1 MTLTVHQR
9 RIVQTKLPYVE
20 VVASPGSGKTTT
32 LMQRLAHLVRGG
44 VPVSEIL
51 VLSFSNG
58 AVGEVHRRRLHR
70 DTKRARSQRAKAQ
83 ADGTQPTMMT
93 AHAFALNVVA
103 RAGGC
108 GDVMTPSVATTL
120 LKSALRRCLND
131 AHRKKLWSRLDTA
144 RRRKR
149 VELVRR
155 LLKNSELLAL
165 LLSAM
170 QFAQA
175 AQTPLGD
182 VMIGTQF
189 GDDLMPFAL
198 IVTPVLSRYRQA
210 KRAAGQID
218 FGDML
223 ESAIRALS
231 DGRASIPFTHVL
243 VDEYQDCS
251 VAQTQLLAALAQRG
265 CELMVFGDPEQ
276 AIYGFGGNGY
286 TPLRQ
291 VVDGA
296 KVMSLPQSHRLH
308 AQSAAL
314 AMAVANSRTTKIV
327 TQRQGTPPVLV
338 RSRDLTDQTHS
349 VVRDI
354 EQLLDQGVEPSR
366 IAVLARTRAFL
377 KPVEQRLLATGM
389 NAEQQGIKRDLRHA
403 QRVLR
408 LVKLVEWHAR
418 RQDSID
424 PDEVAYVLRNATFA
438 DPQLS
443 LESLAR
449 SLERAARS
457 PSLEGRYRACGDV
470 YLHTLGGVRAN
481 TEVHHDLNRWA
492 PICRNHACAAEML
505 RALKQPDKPL
515 IQTMTIHA
523 AKGREWDHVLVVG
536 VADGQLP
543 LYLSKGTRMLAE
555 ERRLLY
561 VAITRARESLRLYF
575 APVDHAR
582 SQQRFV
588 KRSRFLRPPS
598 VIRTVQVEPPRPPR

>member
-1 MTLTVHQR
+1 MAPTEHQR
-9 RIVQTKLPYVE
+9 RIVQTTLPHVE
-20 VVASPGSGKTTT
+20 VIASPGSGKTTT
-32 LMQRLAHLVRGG
+32 LLQRIAHLVRGG
-44 VPVSEIL
+44 VSVSEIL
-51 VLSFSNG
+51 VLSFSNE
-58 AVGEVHRRRLHR
+58 AVGEIRRRWLQQG
-70 DTKRARSQRAKAQ
+70 TKHARKQRASHPTSVAQ
-83 ADGTQPTMMT
+83 PVMLT
-93 AHAFALNVVA
+93 AHAFARGVVA

-108 GDVMTPSVATTL
+108 GDVITPSVATTL
-120 LKSALRRCLND
+120 LKLALSRCLQD
-131 AHRKKLWSRLDTA
+131 SHRRKLWARLEKVQ
-144 RRRKR
+144 RGQR
-149 VELVRR
+149 VELIRTLR
-155 LLKNSELLAL
+155 KRSELLSL

-175 AQTPLGD
+175 AQMPLGA
-182 VMIGTQF
+182 VMASPQF
-189 GDDLMPFAL
+189 ADDLKPFTAVASAML
-198 IVTPVLSRYRQA
+198 RRYRHA
-210 KRAAGQID
+210 KQAAGRID

-223 ESAIRALS
+223 ERAIRALG

-251 VAQTQLLAALAQRG
+251 AAQTQLLAALAHHG

-286 TPLRQ
+286 TPLRKI
-291 VVDGA
+291 VDGA
-296 KVMSLPQSHRLH
+296 RVMSLPQSHRLH
-308 AQSAAL
+308 ADNAAL
-314 AMAVANSRTTKIV
+314 AMAVAKARTSKIV
-327 TQRQGTPPVLV
+327 TQRRGTQPVLV

-354 EQLLDQGVEPSR
+354 ERLLGRGVDSSR

-389 NAEQQGIKRDLRHA
+389 NADQQGITRDLRHA

-408 LVKLVEWHAR
+408 LVNLVEWYGR
-418 RQDSID
+418 RQESIA
-424 PDEVAYVLRNATFA
+424 PDEVACVLRNVTFA

-457 PSLEGRYRACGDV
+457 RSLEGRYRACGDV
-470 YLHTLGGVRAN
+470 YLHVLGGVRAN

-492 PICRNHACAAEML
+492 PICRKHACAAEML
-505 RALKQPDKPL
+505 RALKRSDKPV
-515 IQTMTIHA
+515 IQTLTIHA
-523 AKGREWDHVLVVG
+523 AKGCEWDHVLVVG

-543 LYLSKGTRMLAE
+543 LYLSKGSKMLGE

-575 APVDHAR
+575 APVEHAR

-598 VIRTVQVEPPRPPR
+598 VMRTVRVVESQPTR

>member
-9 RIVQTKLPYVE
+9 RIVQTTLPYVE
-20 VVASPGSGKTTT
+20 VVAKPGSGKTTT
-32 LMQRLAHLVRGG
+32 LVQRLAHLVRGG

-51 VLSFSNG
+51 VLSFSNE

-155 LLKNSELLAL
+155 LLKQPELLSL
-165 LLSAM
+165 LLSAIE
-170 QFAQA
+170 FAQA

-210 KRAAGQID
+210 KQAAGQID

-223 ESAIRALS
+223 ESAIRSLS

-276 AIYGFGGNGY
+276 AIYGFGGNSY

-349 VVRDI
+349 VVRGI

-505 RALKQPDKPL
+505 RVLKQPDKPL

-523 AKGREWDHVLVVG
+523 AKGREWDHVFVVG

-543 LYLSKGTRMLAE
+543 LYLAKDAKMLEE

-575 APVDHAR
+575 APVEHAR
-582 SQQRFV
+582 SQQRFE
-588 KRSRFLRPPS
+588 KRSRFLRSPS
-598 VIRTVQVEPPRPPR
+598 VMRTVRVVATQPTR

>member
-1 MTLTVHQR
+1 MDLTVHQR

-32 LMQRLAHLVRGG
+32 LMQRLAHLVRCG
-44 VPVSEIL
+44 VSVSEIL
-51 VLSFSNG
+51 VLSFSNES
-58 AVGEVHRRRLHR
+58 VGEIGRRLVQHGTNHGR
-70 DTKRARSQRAKAQ
+70 TARAKLD
-83 ADGTQPTMMT
+83 ADEAKPALMT
-93 AHAFALNVVA
+93 AHAFARSVVA

-108 GDVMTPSVATTL
+108 GDVTTPSVATSL
-120 LKSALRRCLND
+120 LKSALRRCLQD
-131 AHRKKLWSRLDTA
+131 AHRKKLWFRLDTRQ
-144 RRRKR
+144 RRER

-155 LLKNSELLAL
+155 LIKSSELLSL

-175 AQTPLGD
+175 AQIDVGDAMATP
-182 VMIGTQF
+182 QF
-189 GDDLMPFAL
+189 ADDLKPFAV
-198 IVTPVLSRYRQA
+198 IAPAVQRRYTQA
-210 KRAAGQID
+210 KQAAGHID

-223 ESAIRALS
+223 ERAIRALG
-231 DGRASIPFTHVL
+231 DGRARIPFTHVL

-251 VAQTQLLAALAQRG
+251 AAQNQLLAALAHHG

-286 TPLRQ
+286 TPLREI
-291 VVDGA
+291 VDGA
-296 KVMSLPQSHRLH
+296 KVLSLPQSHRLH
-308 AQSAAL
+308 ADNAAL
-314 AMAVANSRTTKIV
+314 AMAVAKARTSKIV
-327 TQRQGTPPVLV
+327 TQRQGTQPVLV
-338 RSRDLTDQTHS
+338 RSLDLTDQTHS

-354 EQLLDQGVEPSR
+354 EQLLGQGVDPSR
-366 IAVLARTRAFL
+366 IAVLARTRAL
-377 KPVEQRLLATGM
+377 LRPVEQRLLATGM
-389 NAEQQGIKRDLRHA
+389 NADQQGTTRDLRHA

-408 LVKLVEWHAR
+408 LVKFVEWHAR
-418 RQDSID
+418 RYDSID
-424 PDEVAYVLRNATFA
+424 PDEAAYVLHNVTFA
-438 DPQLS
+438 DPQFR

-449 SLERAARS
+449 SLERAASS
-457 PSLEGRYRACGDV
+457 PSLEGRYRACSDV
-470 YLHTLGGVRAN
+470 YLHLLGGVRAN

-505 RALKQPDKPL
+505 RALKRLDKQV

-523 AKGREWDHVLVVG
+523 AKGREWDHVFVVG

-582 SQQRFV
+582 SQQRFE

-598 VIRTVQVEPPRPPR
+598 VMRTVRVVASQPTR

>member
-1 MTLTVHQR
+1 MDLTVHQR
-9 RIVQTKLPYVE
+9 RIVQTTLPHVE
-20 VVASPGSGKTTT
+20 VIASPGSGKTTT
-32 LMQRLAHLVRGG
+32 LMQRLAHLVRCGIS
-44 VPVSEIL
+44 VRRIL
-51 VLSFSNG
+51 VLSFSNE
-58 AVGEVHRRRLHR
+58 AVGEIDRRWVQHV
-70 DTKRARSQRAKAQ
+70 TMHARKANAKLN
-83 ADGTQPTMMT
+83 ADGAQPVMMT
-93 AHAFALNVVA
+93 AHAFARSVVA

-108 GDVMTPSVATTL
+108 GDVITPSVATAL
-120 LKSALRRCLND
+120 LKSALRRCLQES
-131 AHRKKLWSRLDTA
+131 HRKKLWSRLDTSQ
-144 RRRKR
+144 RRER

-155 LLKNSELLAL
+155 LLKSSELLSL

-175 AQTPLGD
+175 AQMPLGD
-182 VMIGTQF
+182 AMATPQF
-189 GDDLMPFAL
+189 ADDLKPLAV
-198 IVTPVLSRYRQA
+198 IAPAVLSRYTRA
-210 KRAAGQID
+210 KQAAGHID

-223 ESAIRALS
+223 ERAISAIG
-231 DGRASIPFTHVL
+231 DGRATIPFTHVL

-251 VAQTQLLAALAQRG
+251 AAQTQLLAALARLG

-286 TPLRQ
+286 TPLRKI
-291 VVDGA
+291 VDGA
-296 KVMSLPQSHRLH
+296 RVMSLPLSHRLH
-308 AQSAAL
+308 QENAAL
-314 AMAVANSRTTKIV
+314 ATAVGNTRTSKIV
-327 TQRQGTPPVLV
+327 TQRRGTPPVLV
-338 RSRDLTDQTHS
+338 RSGDLTDQTHS

-354 EQLLDQGVEPSR
+354 ERLLDQGVDPSR

-389 NAEQQGIKRDLRHA
+389 NADQQGITRDLRHA

-408 LVKLVEWHAR
+408 LVKLVEWHGR
-418 RQDSID
+418 RQESID
-424 PDEVAYVLRNATFA
+424 PDEVAHVLRNVMFT

-457 PSLEGRYRACGDV
+457 RSLEGRYRACGDV
-470 YLHTLGGVRAN
+470 YLHVLGGVRAN

-492 PICRNHACAAEML
+492 PICRKHACAAEML
-505 RALKQPDKPL
+505 RALKRLDKPV
-515 IQTMTIHA
+515 IQTLTIHA
-523 AKGREWDHVLVVG
+523 AKGCEWDHVFVVG

-588 KRSRFLRPPS
+588 KRSRFLRSPS
-598 VIRTVQVEPPRPPR
+598 VMRTVRVVASQPTR